1 MGQRVIKIYESK
13 GKPKRKKKINFY
25 RPETE
30 LEAHAQLLLSLELTC
45 TVRPGA

>member
-30 LEAHAQLLLSLELTC
+30 WANNDQIEGFRQKTGRSNT
-45 TVRPGA
+45 